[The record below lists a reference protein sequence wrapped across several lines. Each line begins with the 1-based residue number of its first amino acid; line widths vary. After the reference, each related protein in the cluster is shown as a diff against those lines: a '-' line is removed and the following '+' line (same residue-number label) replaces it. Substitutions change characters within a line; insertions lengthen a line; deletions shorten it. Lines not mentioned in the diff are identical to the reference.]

1 MMMMMMIMMMMMM
14 IVMIMMIM
22 MMQELKELAHTLLCH
37 KLAPVQ
43 RVSLNILVGYKLR
56 YLSPYKEM
64 MMMMM

>member
-1 MMMMMMIMMMMMM
+1 MIMT
-14 IVMIMMIM
+14 IVIVMMIM

-56 YLSPYKEM
+56 YLSLHKEM
-64 MMMMM
+64 MIIMMMIMMIVG